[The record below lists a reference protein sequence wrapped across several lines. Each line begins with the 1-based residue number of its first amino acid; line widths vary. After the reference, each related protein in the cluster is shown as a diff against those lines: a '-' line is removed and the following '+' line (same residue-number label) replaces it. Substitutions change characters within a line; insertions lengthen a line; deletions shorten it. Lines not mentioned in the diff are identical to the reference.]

1 MNRFR
6 KRSLSATL
14 FLLSLATMAG
24 TSRAQTQTTRDP
36 LVGLK
41 RALQEA
47 GAAALTSPQE
57 TSLNALITAF
67 RAAHQTHPTPG
78 ADVQNARTAYD
89 NAILSQDGASAAAP
103 AAIIASGETANSLQR
118 QTDLA
123 NFGIDVV
130 KVLTSGG
137 DQVALS
143 SLDLVAAV
151 PCDCCSVWPAARA
164 LAGGTSVR
172 GPTTHPQTLNS
183 PFTNDK

>member
-6 KRSLSATL
+6 KGSLSATL
-14 FLLSLATMAG
+14 FLLSLATLAG

-67 RAAHQTHPTPG
+67 RAAHQTHPAPG

-89 NAILSQDGASAAAP
+89 NAILSQDGASA
-103 AAIIASGETANSLQR
+103 ANSLQR

-137 DQVALS
+137 DQVAPLVTRFGSSGAVRLLLS
-143 SLDLVAAV
+143 
-151 PCDCCSVWPAARA
+151 
-164 LAGGTSVR
+164 LAGGPGFGR
-172 GPTTHPQTLNS
+172 GHFGPGPHDPSAN
-183 PFTNDK
+183 P

>member
-6 KRSLSATL
+6 KGSLSATL
-14 FLLSLATMAG
+14 FLLSLATLAG

-78 ADVQNARTAYD
+78 ADVRNARTAYD
-89 NAILSQDGASAAAP
+89 NAILSQDGASAAAQ
-103 AAIIASGETANSLQR
+103 AAIIASGQTANSLQR

-137 DQVALS
+137 DQVAPLVTRFGSSGAVRLLLS
-143 SLDLVAAV
+143 
-151 PCDCCSVWPAARA
+151 
-164 LAGGTSVR
+164 LAGGPGFGR
-172 GPTTHPQTLNS
+172 GHFGPGPHDPPLN
-183 PFTNDK
+183 P